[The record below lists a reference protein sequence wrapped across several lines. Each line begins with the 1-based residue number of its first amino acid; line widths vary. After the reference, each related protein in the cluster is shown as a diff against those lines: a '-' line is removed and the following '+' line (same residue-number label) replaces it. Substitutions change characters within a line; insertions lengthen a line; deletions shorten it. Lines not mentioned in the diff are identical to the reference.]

1 MESNGSKGER
11 WRRALAFCV
20 SALVVLAALV
30 ALRGPD
36 AIGLQTAEA
45 VGTWRVADNAV
56 WHPLAPFGALA
67 GFPFILWGLGMRG
80 WQNTHV
86 IVAWVTALCWLWPLA
101 AKNWRGLLPLAP
113 ALLAVALGDAQ
124 SGLAPFGFAVLLMSA
139 WRMLDLRDARN
150 AWISLPATTWFAAW
164 FSPGIL
170 PVAAALGL
178 DHSSRAKPLRTT
190 AAVLLTAAV
199 VNLTPRGASVW
210 QDAWTFLAWSP
221 QPALDAMSVVALLA
235 SLLVAVL
242 CLLMRLRTGPIGL
255 VAGALLLFLA
265 ASGGQ
270 TGYLWPA
277 GMMMIPCWALADE
290 SVRVSGFRPR
300 WYMRLAVLLTAG
312 CLVAAAAAAVL
323 PRWYDLAMASPM
335 VRPTLTRDALPKQRL
350 IYLNPAGR
358 PIARFG
364 GSLTP
369 RVVDGD
375 GSRLLTREPS
385 LWRAHDR
392 RMHHQAVWLLGDA
405 ADYEPLARHLG
416 ASPDWRL
423 AAVDATGLIFV
434 RAPREEAFATEPAQQ
449 FAREQGAAANRSNF
463 LSSAALSCLAAGAA
477 PEAAELSR
485 LAVRQSRESTL
496 TAATRA
502 RALVAAG
509 DMRGALDESARAI
522 KLDPRSARAWEVRT
536 EALMRAGRADEA
548 RAAAKRASELAP
560 GDAGMLWLAAR
571 TANAV
576 RAYQDESEIL
586 ERLVSMTQGRGGDAG
601 FYQLYLGL
609 SYARQG
615 LARPALRALKEAVT
629 APGLSEKQKAEIAAQ
644 IANIEA
650 STR

>member
-1 MESNGSKGER
+1 MESNGSKGEH
-11 WRRALAFCV
+11 WKRALAFGV
-20 SALVVLAALV
+20 SALAVLAALV

-36 AIGLQTAEA
+36 TIGLQTAEA
-45 VGTWRVADNAV
+45 VGAWRVTGNTV

-80 WQNTHV
+80 WQNAHV
-86 IVAWVTALCWLWPLA
+86 IVAWVTAICWLWPLA

-113 ALLAVALGDAQ
+113 ALLAAALGDIH
-124 SGLAPFGFAVLLMSA
+124 SGLAPFGMAVLLVSA
-139 WRMLDLRDARN
+139 WRMIDLRDARN
-150 AWISLPATTWFAAW
+150 AWISFPATMWLAAW

-178 DHSSRAKPLRTT
+178 DLSSRTTPLRTT
-190 AAVLLTAAV
+190 AAVILAAV
-199 VNLTPRGASVW
+199 AVNLTPRGTSVW
-210 QDAWTFLAWSP
+210 HDAWTFLAWSP
-221 QPALDAMSVVALLA
+221 QPALDTMSVIALLA
-235 SLLVAVL
+235 SLLVAFL
-242 CLLMRLRTGPIGL
+242 CLLMRLRTGPLGP

-277 GMMMIPCWALADE
+277 ALMMIPCWAMADE
-290 SVRVSGFRPR
+290 SVRTSGFRSR
-300 WYMRLAVLLTAG
+300 WYVRLAILIAAG
-312 CLVAAAAAAVL
+312 CLVAAAAAGVL

-335 VRPTLTRDALPKQRL
+335 VRPTLTRDALPKQGP
-350 IYLNPAGR
+350 IYVNPSGR

-375 GSRLLTREPS
+375 GSRLLPREPS

-392 RMHHQAVWLLGDA
+392 AIHHQAVWLLGDP
-405 ADYEPLARHLG
+405 ADYTPLARHLG

-423 AAVDATGLIFV
+423 AAVDATGLIFL

-463 LSSAALSCLAAGAA
+463 LSAAALSCLAAGAV
-477 PEAAELSR
+477 PEADELSR

-496 TAATRA
+496 TAVTRA

-509 DMRGALDESARAI
+509 DMRAALDESARAI
-522 KLDPRSARAWEVRT
+522 ELDPRSARAWEVRAQ
-536 EALMRAGRADEA
+536 ALLRSGRTDEA
-548 RAAAKRASELAP
+548 SAAATRAAALAP
-560 GDAGMLWLAAR
+560 GDAGVLWLAAR
-571 TANAV
+571 TANAE
-576 RAYQDESEIL
+576 RAYQNESEIL
-586 ERLVSMTQGRGGDAG
+586 ERLVSLTQGRGGDAG
-601 FYQLYLGL
+601 FYRLYLGL

-615 LARPALRALKEAVT
+615 LARPALRALREAAD
-629 APGLSEKQKAEIAAQ
+629 APGLSEKQKAEISEQ
-644 IANIEA
+644 IATIEA
-650 STR
+650 ADR